1 MKKQATEGTVL
12 EIPSGNVYAK
22 LWHAKQEIGKVYKNA
37 TNPHFKRS
45 YADLNAILET
55 VEPILLAHG
64 LLLIQPIEDGKVI
77 TMILDPETETSIS
90 SSMQLP
96 EGQNPQQ
103 IGSAV
108 SYFRRYSLSSLLC
121 LQSTDDDAQLAS
133 KPKSKPTATDELVD
147 KFLASLQA
155 GSNKWSAE
163 KFISTYAL
171 TEDQI
176 IKIQQL

>member
-1 MKKQATEGTVL
+1 MKTKTEL
-12 EIPSGNVYAK
+12 DIPAGNVMMK

-37 TNPHFKRS
+37 NNPHFKRS
-45 YADLNAILET
+45 YADLNAILQT

-64 LLLIQPIEDGKVI
+64 LLLIQPITDGCVI
-77 TMILDPETETSIS
+77 TRIFDPETGTCVE
-90 SSMQLP
+90 SSMRLP

-103 IGSAV
+103 MGSAV
-108 SYFRRYSLSSLLC
+108 SYFRRYSLTSLLC
-121 LQSTDDDAQLAS
+121 LQTTDDDAELAS

-147 KFLASLQA
+147 KFLASLKA
-155 GSNKWSAE
+155 GSNKWTAE

>member
-1 MKKQATEGTVL
+1 MKKQSIETSDGQ
-12 EIPSGNVYAK
+12 IPTGNVYVK

-37 TNPHFKRS
+37 NNPHFKRS

-64 LLLIQPIEDGKVI
+64 LLLMQPIEDNRVI
-77 TMILDPETETSIS
+77 TMIFDPETETSVS

-96 EGQNPQQ
+96 DVQNPQQ
-103 IGSAV
+103 MGSAV
-108 SYFRRYSLSSLLC
+108 SYYRRYSLTSLCC
-121 LQSTDDDAQLAS
+121 LQTTDDDAELAS

-147 KFLASLQA
+147 KFLGSLKA

-176 IKIQQL
+176 LKIQQL

>member
-1 MKKQATEGTVL
+1 MKKQTTEGHEA
-12 EIPSGNVYAK
+12 EIPSGNVYVK

-77 TMILDPETETSIS
+77 TMILDPVTETSIS
-90 SSMQLP
+90 SSITLP

-121 LQSTDDDAQLAS
+121 LQSTDDDAELAS
-133 KPKSKPTATDELVD
+133 KPKAKPTATDELVD
-147 KFLASLQA
+147 KFLASLKA

-176 IKIQQL
+176 IKLQQI

>member
-1 MKKQATEGTVL
+1 MKKATEGSDAQ
-12 EIPSGNVYAK
+12 IPSGNVYVK
-22 LWHAKQEIGKVYKNA
+22 MWHAKQEIGKVYKNA

-64 LLLIQPIEDGKVI
+64 LLLLQPIEDGKVI
-77 TMILDPETETSIS
+77 TMIYDPETETSIS
-90 SSMQLP
+90 SSMTLP
-96 EGQNPQQ
+96 EATTPQQ
-103 IGSAV
+103 IGSCI
-108 SYFRRYSLSSLLC
+108 SYYRRYSLTSLCC
-121 LQSTDDDAQLAS
+121 LQSTDDDGEAAS
-133 KPKSKPTATDELVD
+133 KPKAKPTATNELVD
-147 KFLASLQA
+147 KFLVSLKA

>member
-1 MKKQATEGTVL
+1 MKTTEKV
-12 EIPSGNVYAK
+12 EIPKGDVMMK

-37 TNPHFKRS
+37 NNPHFKRS
-45 YADLNAILET
+45 YADLNAILQT

-64 LLLIQPIEDGKVI
+64 LLLMQPINDGCVI
-77 TMILDPETETSIS
+77 TRIFDPETATCVE
-90 SSMQLP
+90 SSMRLP
-96 EGQNPQQ
+96 DATTPQQ
-103 IGSAV
+103 MGSAV
-108 SYFRRYSLSSLLC
+108 SYYRRYSLTSLLC
-121 LQSTDDDAQLAS
+121 LQTTDDDAELAS
-133 KPKSKPTATDELVD
+133 KPKAKPTATDELVD
-147 KFLASLQA
+147 KFITSLEA